1 MWRRVF
7 VRTGFCAARVHTR
20 RRRSGGGCRARPPA
34 PMARDRGAIRLP
46 CPALRA
52 AAGGSGVGSSPSS
65 EEAARGCARRAG
77 PVARD
82 LRVGPSG
89 RHARRRDAD
98 GRVCVG
104 RRRRSEAAGLR
115 IEQLRRRAVGR
126 DFWGLWDRIEKKQAC
141 GRRLTT
147 RCALQYHH
155 RSGGSVPS
163 FPTAGWD
170 DRQKTQV
177 CQSRPDGAPIRISR
191 TRTFCVIVS

>member
-46 CPALRA
+46 CPALRP

-147 RCALQYHH
+147 RRCALQTTIDPAV
-155 RSGGSVPS
+155 RFRPFLLQGG
-163 FPTAGWD
+163 TID
-170 DRQKTQV
+170 K
-177 CQSRPDGAPIRISR
+177 RPRFAKVAPMELRFVFR
-191 TRTFCVIVS
+191 GRGHFA